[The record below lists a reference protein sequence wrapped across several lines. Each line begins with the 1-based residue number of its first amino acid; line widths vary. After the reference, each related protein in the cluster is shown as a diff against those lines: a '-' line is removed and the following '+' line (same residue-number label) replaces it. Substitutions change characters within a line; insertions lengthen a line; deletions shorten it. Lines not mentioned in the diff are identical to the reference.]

1 MKISFCGNTWGGTL
15 VAMPDVQSSL
25 NVRCD
30 SLHEISMR
38 LKGIGIVLD

>member
-1 MKISFCGNTWGGTL
+1 
-15 VAMPDVQSSL
+15 MPDVQSSL

-30 SLHEISMR
+30 SLHDEILMR

>member
-1 MKISFCGNTWGGTL
+1 MVCISYCGNKWWGTW

-30 SLHEISMR
+30 SLT
-38 LKGIGIVLD
+38 K